1 MNKPNQPVLSTG
13 RLILSLF
20 AAMIAGVGLTIVV
33 ILPAEKGTDPT
44 GFGAAS
50 GLDKLANQNETL
62 LKVEDQPVVSN
73 SDALYIAID
82 PETTKP
88 KVDEFGDALPVVD
101 GVNLRAHKTVF
112 NSETIEIL
120 IDTDAQVEYKAIM
133 DRGEVLLYAW
143 QADGELY
150 YDFHAH
156 QAEGNRDFFTRYAE
170 GEGNSDQGS
179 IVAPYQGQHGWFW
192 LNIEGKPITV
202 KLTVAGYY
210 DEIKKI
216 DLSEEEQQTE

>member
-1 MNKPNQPVLSTG
+1 MKKPSQPVLSTG

-20 AAMIAGVGLTIVV
+20 VAMIAGVGLTIFI
-33 ILPAEKGTDPT
+33 ILPAEKGIDPT
-44 GFGAAS
+44 GFGAAT
-50 GLDKLANQNETL
+50 GLDELSKQSEDIPTL
-62 LKVEDQPVVSN
+62 QEASVVLN
-73 SDALYIAID
+73 SDALYVAID

-88 KVDEFGDALPVVD
+88 KVDEFGDALPALD
-101 GVNLRAHKTVF
+101 GANLRAHNTVF
-112 NSETIEIL
+112 KSETIEIQ

-156 QAEGNRDFFTRYAE
+156 QAEANQDFFTRYAE

-192 LNIEGKPITV
+192 LNIEGRPITL

-216 DLSEEEQQTE
+216 DLKPGE